1 METAPIFKKTLNLD
15 GEQILIDPVNFKFNE
30 NNLSEYLQK
39 EYSWVDYFGRKLAEF
54 EKKQFD
60 LEADYDLV
68 YGQVYDNY
76 KTNGGCTEK
85 QAEAKT
91 KSDSTVIAAKKA
103 INAAKCDVKTLVF
116 HLKAW
121 DKNHENAQ
129 SLGHFLRKSMDKLDN
144 DIFHEKNDLEKSLER
159 IVNEAE

>member
-1 METAPIFKKTLNLD
+1 MEIAPIVKKVLSLQ
-15 GEQILIDPVNFKFNE
+15 GEQITIDPVNFRFNE

-54 EKKQFD
+54 EKVQFD

-76 KTNGGCTEK
+76 KTNHNCTEK

-91 KSDSTVIAAKKA
+91 KSDATVIAAKKA
-103 INAAKCDVKTLVF
+103 INAAKADVKTLAQ

-129 SLGHFLRKSMDKLDN
+129 SLGHFLRKSMDKLAN
-144 DIFHEKNDLEKSLER
+144 DIFQEKSVLEKEMDHIIS
-159 IVNEAE
+159 EAT

>member
-15 GEQILIDPVNFKFNE
+15 GEQILIDPANFKFNE

-91 KSDSTVIAAKKA
+91 KSDATVIAAKKA
-103 INAAKCDVKTLVF
+103 INAAKCDVKMLVQ

-121 DKNHENAQ
+121 DKNHENVQ
-129 SLGHFLRKSMDKLDN
+129 SLGHFLRKSMDKLGN
-144 DIFHEKNDLEKSLER
+144 DIFHEKTDLDDAMDR
-159 IVNEAE
+159 IINESN